1 MHPAIWTNG
10 PSFPKLMPLLSMQI
24 IPKTLAKRVFL
35 DNIPGNLTPAMMAFI
50 YGIPLPAA
58 AALIYTMQA
67 CAHATKNILEI
78 NQIQ

>member
-1 MHPAIWTNG
+1 MHPAMWTKG

-24 IPKTLAKRVFL
+24 IPSTLANRVFL
-35 DNIPGNLTPAMMAFI
+35 DNIPGNLTPAMIAFI

-58 AALIYTMQA
+58 AALINWMQA
-67 CAHATKNILEI
+67 YAMATKNKLES